1 MQVAFFRSGYGA
13 VGAGTKPADSRK
25 KILPKPK
32 PAFPIASY
40 VRCTPL
46 SKSQWWFSP
55 FWPAPWESQIWTSLA
70 ELLRLP
76 ILSSLAS
83 KRGLGCYES
92 PGGWEVER
100 AKDLWDEVLRLTFTN
115 IAVGLDFLSVSLW
128 NGQTNL
134 FPCSHLRKNFILR
147 SCIVCALQIGQD
159 TGIGGQ

>member
-1 MQVAFFRSGYGA
+1 MQFAFSRSRYRA
-13 VGAGTKPADSRK
+13 VGAGTKPADSWK

-40 VRCTPL
+40 VRCTSL
-46 SKSQWWFSP
+46 SKSQCWFSL
-55 FWPAPWESQIWTSLA
+55 FWPGPAPWESQIRTSLA

-100 AKDLWDEVLRLTFTN
+100 AKDLWDKVLRLTFTN
-115 IAVGLDFLSVSLW
+115 VAVGFDFLSVSLW
-128 NGQTNL
+128 NGKTNL
-134 FPCSHLRKNFILR
+134 FPCSPFLEK
-147 SCIVCALQIGQD
+147 
-159 TGIGGQ
+159 T